1 MPNTLIYSKFID
13 TFVAYSTYLTPLV
26 GWMSAGVEESPL
38 IGALLSDLDQFG
50 GDPTQTRR

>member
-1 MPNTLIYSKFID
+1 MPNTLIYSKFI
-13 TFVAYSTYLTPLV
+13 VYRHSTYLTPLV